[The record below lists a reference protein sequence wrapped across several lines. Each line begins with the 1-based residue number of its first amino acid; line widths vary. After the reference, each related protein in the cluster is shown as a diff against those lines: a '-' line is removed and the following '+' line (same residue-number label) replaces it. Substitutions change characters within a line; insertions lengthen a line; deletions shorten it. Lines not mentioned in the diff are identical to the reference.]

1 MQEALYQEP
10 ELLLKSDDFT
20 SLEFQKKFIIKI
32 CLISIDSRPRDNLG
46 MSELDIW
53 RRLVEWGIAEF
64 EKQVSIFKH
73 LLPPELHDPYIN
85 SSSVFYTS
93 PTYSIIGQ
101 PYGCKQTSYE
111 KLLRQSF
118 EQFIIEEF
126 EVIQVIKKEC

>member
-1 MQEALYQEP
+1 NVRIRYLEASRRMGNWSTSNYRYLDP
-10 ELLLKSDDFT
+10 EVTKWSNKEFAA
-20 SLEFQKKFIIKI
+20 LEKI
-32 CLISIDSRPRDNLG
+32 SS
-46 MSELDIW
+46 
-53 RRLVEWGIAEF
+53 EF

-126 EVIQVIKKEC
+126 EVIQVIKKE